1 MTTLKGLRKSA
12 GLSVQE
18 AAKRS
23 GVPLRNLYR
32 YEQECSTPSAQYI
45 APLAKLYNVPA
56 ETILS
61 LFADKKA
68 AGHAV
73 SFLNL
78 AIAAAMLAVGLLAIE
93 LTMPALGSF

>member
-1 MTTLKGLRKSA
+1 MSLFTLR
-12 GLSVQE
+12 E
-18 AAKRS
+18 AAKLTRQQVAHELQCS
-23 GVPLRNLYR
+23 ISAIQSWERGINVP
-32 YEQECSTPSAQYI
+32 TATK
-45 APLAKLYNVPA
+45 AAKLAKLYNVPA

>member
-1 MTTLKGLRKSA
+1 MNLAQLRLAA
-12 GLSVQE
+12 GLTQE
-18 AAKRS
+18 KVARELGISLSA
-23 GVPLRNLYR
+23 YR
-32 YEQECSTPSAQYI
+32 YWERGAVTPMSNKIGA
-45 APLAKLYNVPA
+45 LAKLYNVPA

-78 AIAAAMLAVGLLAIE
+78 AIAAAMLAVGLLAIQ